1 MKTLFTATFE
11 QSLNLQ
17 DDQLIKYMKKDVEQP
32 GKKEKPILVK
42 ILAIL
47 LVSLQYGFVKFAEYG
62 IEYPVKNSFL
72 PKPIFNFLPISVFII
87 MLSIYLVIWIFTLLK
102 RYKEL
107 KLYFSY
113 INTVNMLIMLL
124 ITLNLM
130 FITFFL
136 KPLTIIGM
144 GLLLSILVM
153 IGYVVFR
160 TKKRSLENVLYE
172 TKTKKD
178 KIDKLVEK
186 VLKLVMRYGWIVVV
200 IVMVWKLIFPSSNE
214 VRTDVVG
221 FIGLVS
227 MWVVTDIGFIVA
239 ETYLFFPYLLHGYY
253 KYKYS
258 EEYREWEDKTQLEWY
273 GKKYYNKHIKGTE
286 KEKKDEQ

>member
-1 MKTLFTATFE
+1 MNYMKKLFSATFE
-11 QSLNLQ
+11 QSLDLL
-17 DDQLIKYMKKDVEQP
+17 DDQLVVYMINKGDPKLLRN
-32 GKKEKPILVK
+32 KP
-42 ILAIL
+42 
-47 LVSLQYGFVKFAEYG
+47 
-62 IEYPVKNSFL
+62 
-72 PKPIFNFLPISVFII
+72 
-87 MLSIYLVIWIFTLLK
+87 W
-102 RYKEL
+102 
-107 KLYFSY
+107 
-113 INTVNMLIMLL
+113 INTFFSVLIFVFCYLISRLYYHQDFNSPVGVAKINLFPSWTIYIFFFLWLLCIFYVRKFVYRENKQVVFLLNSNNLLLIM
-124 ITLNLM
+124 IISLNLF

-144 GLLLSILVM
+144 SLLLSILVM

-239 ETYLFFPYLLHGYY
+239 EAYLFFPYLLHGYY

-273 GKKYYNKHIKGTE
+273 GERYYNKHIKGTE